1 MTLHP
6 VLGKTYITYNGTIVH
21 IGAHAWRGDG
31 MEYFRDFDFNSWV
44 RDGRYVG
51 NRQNHLDVSLLDPT
65 DDHPM
70 NLIKEVPKQH
80 SALWLALERVVDRV
94 KDFRTTESKLTWEE
108 VLAKATTIET
118 HLESFRELLKQIAS
132 DTDPLDHKFEYATDF
147 SDWIVRTSPV
157 MGYLKLRGEY
167 TDSHRQLG
175 FRLRT
180 LGYISSSLEEITSL
194 VGDYLTM

>member
-1 MTLHP
+1 
-6 VLGKTYITYNGTIVH
+6 
-21 IGAHAWRGDG
+21 
-31 MEYFRDFDFNSWV
+31 
-44 RDGRYVG
+44 
-51 NRQNHLDVSLLDPT
+51 
-65 DDHPM
+65 
-70 NLIKEVPKQH
+70 
-80 SALWLALERVVDRV
+80 LERVVDRV

-167 TDSHRQLG
+167 IDSHRQLG